1 MVNKRYEEPSDFNDV
16 VRCFDISYND
26 GSDALSAAN
35 KRSNSEKYTKPN

>member
-16 VRCFDISYND
+16 RCFGISYND
-26 GSDALSAAN
+26 GSDALSTAN

>member
-16 VRCFDISYND
+16 RCFGIIIYND